1 MDKGCPCQAAPCWS
15 QRHRCLPTHLPPA
28 QELMQTKHSCRLSL
42 SLHSSLAQQPQHSL
56 KAPALCCL
64 RPACILLPFHP
75 ESCLHPTCLPVS
87 CLHPTFLPASYIPA
101 CILPVSCIP
110 ACVPPASCLHPR
122 SCLHPACIPHPH
134 LHPACTPA
142 RVLHP
147 QLHPACILHP
157 CLHLTPLPASPPTF
171 LPASRILT
179 CIPICIPA
187 YIPTCLVAT
196 NPPYSSAR
204 FPSGFNNTR

>member
-1 MDKGCPCQAAPCWS
+1 LDKGCPCQAAPCWS

-87 CLHPTFLPASYIPA
+87 CLHPTFLPAS
-101 CILPVSCIP
+101 CI
-110 ACVPPASCLHPR
+110 
-122 SCLHPACIPHPH
+122 
-134 LHPACTPA
+134 
-142 RVLHP
+142 
-147 QLHPACILHP
+147 PACILHP
-157 CLHLTPLPASPPTF
+157 CLYPRLHLTPLPASRPAF